1 MALRTFAD
9 GALFAEAY
17 GALEK
22 PRVLALH
29 GWGRRGADFKLSL
42 ADIPALAVDLP
53 GFGASPTPAEVIGAR
68 GYADA
73 LLPVLE
79 HFDHVP
85 VVVGH
90 SFGGRVAVCLA
101 AAHPEKVGHLVLT
114 GVPLV
119 RMRPPNRPS
128 TGYRLLRW
136 LHRAGF
142 IGDERMEALRR
153 RRGSADYRATSG
165 IMRSIFV
172 EVVNESYEQEL
183 RSISSPISMLWG
195 AEDKEVPVAVA
206 EAARDIVEG
215 VGKTSVDFQVVPGV
229 GHHLPIEA
237 PDRLK
242 AVVESM
248 LR

>member
-17 GALEK
+17 GGAEK

-29 GWGRRGADFKLSL
+29 GWGRRGADFRQSL
-42 ADIPALAVDLP
+42 ADIPSLALDLP
-53 GFGASPTPAEVIGAR
+53 GFGASPPPSRVIGAR
-68 GYADA
+68 GYAEA
-73 LLPVLE
+73 ILPVLGQ
-79 HFDHVP
+79 FDHAP

-101 AAHPEKVGHLVLT
+101 AAHPESVANLVLT

-119 RMRPPNRPS
+119 RARPPTRPS

-136 LHRAGF
+136 LHRAGM
-142 IGDERMEALRR
+142 IGDDRMEAIRR
-153 RRGSADYRATSG
+153 RRGSADYRAVSG
-165 IMRSIFV
+165 VMRSILV

-195 AEDKEVPVAVA
+195 AEDTEVPVAVA
-206 EAARDIVEG
+206 CAAKDIVETAG
-215 VGKTSVDFQVVPGV
+215 RTSAEVHVVQGV
-229 GHHLPIEA
+229 GHHLPMEA

-242 AVVESM
+242 TAVEWM